1 MKATKVVS
9 VLVRLLL
16 AAAAFAVL
24 GASALSAPRV
34 SAAVGDTDDDGI
46 PDAQDNCSTI
56 ANTDQSDDVS
66 AWIIS
71 SSHNST
77 LYTPQNTWYA
87 PQATSLIY
95 VGDKLQVAGKNYS
108 WSGTSLQVL
117 TFDPKEGEVR
127 VVVPGHSDARGDKCS
142 PDLGGDFDGI
152 PNSADNC
159 PLVYNPYQENTWGT
173 GLGDVCETAVRPA
186 RVYQAS
192 ATLYALNDYL
202 GQDET
207 FRESDALL
215 AGNIIGDNKASS
227 IKVGPHTVAILYTRP
242 SYQSATYSSGTYGG
256 SSDTILGDDI
266 TLSNNTV
273 GEDTVSSIRLYS
285 TAAITAKL
293 IDSFFIRNNWPADT
307 VKALDATSRDF
318 VHSIQFWSTTLGFV
332 GDITEAQLVALV
344 KQGSGGVVDRQHSG
358 ATQITGLKVGYSGNY
373 TFTVTVV
380 KLDGSTGETA
390 NFYYQGAAFSGIASV
405 VAATPTSAATAVP
418 TTAAAT
424 VKTTATAVPAA
435 TSGLAAGRV
444 YTVVKGDNL
453 VKIAAR
459 YGTTAAAIATTNKL
473 KDPARISIGQKL
485 TIP

>member
-1 MKATKVVS
+1 MKTTKVVS
-9 VLVRLLL
+9 VFVRLLL

-24 GASALSAPRV
+24 GASVLSAPRV
-34 SAAVGDTDDDGI
+34 RAAVGDTDDDGI
-46 PDAQDNCSTI
+46 PDAQDNCTAI
-56 ANTDQSDDVS
+56 ANADQSDDVS

-71 SSHNST
+71 SSHNSM

-95 VGDKLQVAGKNYS
+95 VGDKLQVVGKNYS

-127 VVVPGHSDARGDKCS
+127 VVVPGHSDGRGDKCS

-159 PLVYNPYQENTWGT
+159 PLIYNPYQENTWGT

-186 RVYQAS
+186 QVYQAS

-207 FRESDALL
+207 FRESDPLL

-227 IKVGPHTVAILYTRP
+227 LKVGPHTVAILYTRP

-344 KQGSGGVVDRQHSG
+344 KQGSGSVLDRQHSG
-358 ATQITGLKVGYSGNY
+358 SPQITGLKIVYNGNY
-373 TFTVTVV
+373 SFTVTVV
-380 KLDGSTGETA
+380 KLDGATGETSS
-390 NFYYQGAAFSGIASV
+390 FYYQGAAFSGIASAV
-405 VAATPTSAATAVP
+405 VATPTSAAT
-418 TTAAAT
+418 TAATAT
-424 VKTTATAVPAA
+424 KITATAVPAA
-435 TSGLAAGRV
+435 TTGLAAGRV
-444 YTVVKGDNL
+444 YTVIKGDNL

-459 YGTTAAAIATTNKL
+459 YGTTAAAIATANKL
-473 KDPARISIGQKL
+473 RRASPSGRS
-485 TIP
+485 

>member
-1 MKATKVVS
+1 MKTTKVVS
-9 VLVRLLL
+9 VFVRLLL

-24 GASALSAPRV
+24 GASVLSAPRV
-34 SAAVGDTDDDGI
+34 RAAVGDTDDDGI
-46 PDAQDNCSTI
+46 PDAQDNCTAI
-56 ANTDQSDDVS
+56 ANADQSDDVS

-71 SSHNST
+71 SSHNSM

-95 VGDKLQVAGKNYS
+95 VGDKLQVVGKNYS

-127 VVVPGHSDARGDKCS
+127 VVVPGHSDGRGDKCS

-159 PLVYNPYQENTWGT
+159 PLIYNPYQENTWGT

-186 RVYQAS
+186 QVYQAS

-207 FRESDALL
+207 FRESDPLL

-227 IKVGPHTVAILYTRP
+227 LKVGPHTVAILYTRP
-242 SYQSATYSSGTYGG
+242 SYQGATYSSGTYGG

-344 KQGSGGVVDRQHSG
+344 KQGSGSVLDRQHSG
-358 ATQITGLKVGYSGNY
+358 SPQITGLKIVYNGNY
-373 TFTVTVV
+373 SFTVTVV
-380 KLDGSTGETA
+380 KLDGATGETSS
-390 NFYYQGAAFSGIASV
+390 FYYQGAAFSGIASAV
-405 VAATPTSAATAVP
+405 VATPTSAAT
-418 TTAAAT
+418 TAATAT
-424 VKTTATAVPAA
+424 KITATAVPAA
-435 TSGLAAGRV
+435 TTGLAAGRI
-444 YTVVKGDNL
+444 YTVIKGDNL

-459 YGTTAAAIATTNKL
+459 YGTTAAAIATANKL

>member
-1 MKATKVVS
+1 MKTTKVVS
-9 VLVRLLL
+9 VFVRLLL

-24 GASALSAPRV
+24 GASVLSAPRV
-34 SAAVGDTDDDGI
+34 RAAVGDTDDDGI
-46 PDAQDNCSTI
+46 PDAQDNCTAI
-56 ANTDQSDDVS
+56 ANADQSDDVS

-71 SSHNST
+71 SSHNSM

-95 VGDKLQVAGKNYS
+95 VGDKLQVVGKNYS

-127 VVVPGHSDARGDKCS
+127 VVVPGHSDGRGDKCS

-159 PLVYNPYQENTWGT
+159 PLIYNPYQENTWGT

-186 RVYQAS
+186 QVYQAS

-207 FRESDALL
+207 FRESDPLL

-227 IKVGPHTVAILYTRP
+227 LKVGAHTVAILYTRP
-242 SYQSATYSSGTYGG
+242 SYQGATYNSGTYGG

-344 KQGSGGVVDRQHSG
+344 KQGSGSVLDRQHSG
-358 ATQITGLKVGYSGNY
+358 APQITGLKIVYNGNY
-373 TFTVTVV
+373 SFTVTVV
-380 KLDGSTGETA
+380 KLDGATGETS
-390 NFYYQGAAFSGIASV
+390 NFYYQGAAFSGIASA
-405 VAATPTSAATAVP
+405 VAATPTSAAT
-418 TTAAAT
+418 TAATAA
-424 VKTTATAVPAA
+424 KITATAVPAA
-435 TSGLAAGRV
+435 TTGLAAGRV
-444 YTVVKGDNL
+444 YTVIKGDNL

-459 YGTTAAAIATTNKL
+459 YGTTAAAIATANKL

>member
-9 VLVRLLL
+9 VFVRLLL
-16 AAAAFAVL
+16 TAAAFAVL
-24 GASALSAPRV
+24 GASVLSAPRV
-34 SAAVGDTDDDGI
+34 RAAVGDTDDDGI
-46 PDAQDNCSTI
+46 PDAQDNCTAI

-71 SSHNST
+71 SSHNSM

-95 VGDKLQVAGKNYS
+95 VGDKLQVVGKNYS

-127 VVVPGHSDARGDKCS
+127 VVVPGLSDARGDKCS

-159 PLVYNPYQENTWGT
+159 PLIYNPYQENTWGT

-186 RVYQAS
+186 QVYQAS
-192 ATLYALNDYL
+192 ATLYVLNDYL

-207 FRESDALL
+207 FRESDPLL

-227 IKVGPHTVAILYTRP
+227 LKVGPHTVAILYTRP

-332 GDITEAQLVALV
+332 GDIAEAQLVALV
-344 KQGSGGVVDRQHSG
+344 KQGSGSVLDRQHSG
-358 ATQITGLKVGYSGNY
+358 APQITGLKIVYNGNY
-373 TFTVTVV
+373 SFTVTVV
-380 KLDGSTGETA
+380 KLDGATGETS
-390 NFYYQGAAFSGIASV
+390 NFYYQGAAFSGIASA
-405 VAATPTSAATAVP
+405 VAATPTSAAT
-418 TTAAAT
+418 TAATAA
-424 VKTTATAVPAA
+424 KITATAVPAA
-435 TSGLAAGRV
+435 TTGLAAGRV
-444 YTVVKGDNL
+444 YTVIKGDNL

-459 YGTTAAAIATTNKL
+459 YGTTAAAIATANKL

>member
-1 MKATKVVS
+1 MKTTKVVS
-9 VLVRLLL
+9 IFVRLLL

-24 GASALSAPRV
+24 GASVLSAPRV
-34 SAAVGDTDDDGI
+34 RAAVGDTDDDGI
-46 PDAQDNCSTI
+46 PDAQDNCTAI
-56 ANTDQSDDVS
+56 ANADQSDDVS

-71 SSHNST
+71 SSHNSM

-95 VGDKLQVAGKNYS
+95 VGDKLQVVGKNYS

-127 VVVPGHSDARGDKCS
+127 VVVPGHSDGRGDKCS

-159 PLVYNPYQENTWGT
+159 PLIYNPYQENTWGT

-186 RVYQAS
+186 QVYQAS

-207 FRESDALL
+207 FRESDPLL

-227 IKVGPHTVAILYTRP
+227 LKVGAHTVAILYTRP
-242 SYQSATYSSGTYGG
+242 SYQGATYTSGTYGG

-344 KQGSGGVVDRQHSG
+344 KQGSSSVLDRQHSG
-358 ATQITGLKVGYSGNY
+358 APQITGLKIVYNGNY
-373 TFTVTVV
+373 SFTVTVV
-380 KLDGSTGETA
+380 KLDGATGETSS
-390 NFYYQGAAFSGIASV
+390 FYYQGAAFSGIASA
-405 VAATPTSAATAVP
+405 VAATPTSAAT
-418 TTAAAT
+418 TAATAA
-424 VKTTATAVPAA
+424 KITATAVPAA
-435 TSGLAAGRV
+435 TTGLAAGRV
-444 YTVVKGDNL
+444 YTVIKGDNL

-459 YGTTAAAIATTNKL
+459 YGTTAAAIATANKL

>member
-1 MKATKVVS
+1 MKTTKVVS
-9 VLVRLLL
+9 VFVRLLL

-24 GASALSAPRV
+24 GASVLSAPRV
-34 SAAVGDTDDDGI
+34 RAAVGDTDDDGI
-46 PDAQDNCSTI
+46 PDAQDNCTAI
-56 ANTDQSDDVS
+56 ANADQSDDVS

-71 SSHNST
+71 SSHNSM

-95 VGDKLQVAGKNYS
+95 VGDKLQVVGKNYS

-127 VVVPGHSDARGDKCS
+127 VVVPGHSDGRGDKCS

-159 PLVYNPYQENTWGT
+159 PLIYNPYQENTWGT

-186 RVYQAS
+186 QVYQAS
-192 ATLYALNDYL
+192 ATLYVLNDYL

-207 FRESDALL
+207 FRESDPLL

-227 IKVGPHTVAILYTRP
+227 LKVGPHTVAILYTRP

-344 KQGSGGVVDRQHSG
+344 KQGSGSVLDRQHSG
-358 ATQITGLKVGYSGNY
+358 SPQITGLKIVYNGNY
-373 TFTVTVV
+373 SFTVTVV
-380 KLDGSTGETA
+380 KLDGATGETSS
-390 NFYYQGAAFSGIASV
+390 FYYQGAAFSGIASAV
-405 VAATPTSAATAVP
+405 VATPTSAAT
-418 TTAAAT
+418 TAATAT
-424 VKTTATAVPAA
+424 KITATAVPAA
-435 TSGLAAGRV
+435 TTGLAAGRI
-444 YTVVKGDNL
+444 YTVIKGDNL

-459 YGTTAAAIATTNKL
+459 YGTTAAAIATANKL

>member
-9 VLVRLLL
+9 VFVRLLL
-16 AAAAFAVL
+16 TAAAFAVL
-24 GASALSAPRV
+24 GASVLSAPRV
-34 SAAVGDTDDDGI
+34 RAAVGDTDDDGI
-46 PDAQDNCSTI
+46 PDAQDNCTAI

-71 SSHNST
+71 SSHNSV

-95 VGDKLQVAGKNYS
+95 VGDKLQVVGKNYS

-127 VVVPGHSDARGDKCS
+127 VVVPGHSDGRGDKCS

-159 PLVYNPYQENTWGT
+159 PLIYNPYQENTWGT

-186 RVYQAS
+186 QVYQAS
-192 ATLYALNDYL
+192 ATLYVLNDYL

-207 FRESDALL
+207 FRESDPLL

-227 IKVGPHTVAILYTRP
+227 LKVGPHTVAILYTRP

-344 KQGSGGVVDRQHSG
+344 KQGSGSVLDRQHSG
-358 ATQITGLKVGYSGNY
+358 SPQITGLKIVYNGNY
-373 TFTVTVV
+373 SFTVTVI
-380 KLDGSTGETA
+380 KLDGGTGETSS
-390 NFYYQGAAFSGIASV
+390 FYYQGAAFSGIASA
-405 VAATPTSAATAVP
+405 VAATPTSAAT
-418 TTAAAT
+418 TAATAA
-424 VKTTATAVPAA
+424 KITATAVPAA
-435 TSGLAAGRV
+435 TTGLAAGRI
-444 YTVVKGDNL
+444 YTVIKGDNL

-459 YGTTAAAIATTNKL
+459 YGTTAAAIATANKL

>member
-1 MKATKVVS
+1 MKTTKVVS
-9 VLVRLLL
+9 VFVRLLL

-24 GASALSAPRV
+24 GASVLSAPRV
-34 SAAVGDTDDDGI
+34 RAAVGDTDDDGI
-46 PDAQDNCSTI
+46 PDAQDNCTAI
-56 ANTDQSDDVS
+56 ANADQSDDVS

-71 SSHNST
+71 SSHNSM

-127 VVVPGHSDARGDKCS
+127 VVVPGHSDGRGDKCS

-159 PLVYNPYQENTWGT
+159 PLIYNPYQENTWGT

-186 RVYQAS
+186 QVYQAS
-192 ATLYALNDYL
+192 ATLYVLNDYL

-207 FRESDALL
+207 FRESDPLL

-227 IKVGPHTVAILYTRP
+227 LKVGPHTVAILYTRP

-344 KQGSGGVVDRQHSG
+344 KQGSGSVLDRQHSG
-358 ATQITGLKVGYSGNY
+358 SPQITGLKIVYNGNY
-373 TFTVTVV
+373 SFTVTVV
-380 KLDGSTGETA
+380 KLDGATGETSS
-390 NFYYQGAAFSGIASV
+390 FYYQGAAFSGIASAV
-405 VAATPTSAATAVP
+405 VATPTSAAT
-418 TTAAAT
+418 TAATAT
-424 VKTTATAVPAA
+424 KITATAVPAA
-435 TSGLAAGRV
+435 TTGLAAGRI
-444 YTVVKGDNL
+444 YTVIKGDNL

-459 YGTTAAAIATTNKL
+459 YGTTAAAIATANKL

>member
-1 MKATKVVS
+1 MKTTKVVS
-9 VLVRLLL
+9 VFVRLLL

-24 GASALSAPRV
+24 GASVLSAPRV
-34 SAAVGDTDDDGI
+34 RAAVGDTDDDGI
-46 PDAQDNCSTI
+46 PDAQDNCTAI
-56 ANTDQSDDVS
+56 ANADQSDDVS

-71 SSHNST
+71 SSHNSM

-95 VGDKLQVAGKNYS
+95 VGDKLQVVGKNYS

-127 VVVPGHSDARGDKCS
+127 VVVPGHSDGRGDKCS

-159 PLVYNPYQENTWGT
+159 PLIYNPYQENTWGT

-186 RVYQAS
+186 QVYQAS

-207 FRESDALL
+207 FRESDPLL

-227 IKVGPHTVAILYTRP
+227 LKVGPHTVAILYTRP

-344 KQGSGGVVDRQHSG
+344 KQGSGSVLDRQHSG
-358 ATQITGLKVGYSGNY
+358 SPQITGLKIVYNGNY
-373 TFTVTVV
+373 SFTVTVV
-380 KLDGSTGETA
+380 KLDGATGETSS
-390 NFYYQGAAFSGIASV
+390 FYYQGAAFSGIASAV
-405 VAATPTSAATAVP
+405 VATPTSAAT
-418 TTAAAT
+418 TAATAT
-424 VKTTATAVPAA
+424 KITATAVPAA
-435 TSGLAAGRV
+435 TTGLAAGRI
-444 YTVVKGDNL
+444 YTVIKGDNL

-459 YGTTAAAIATTNKL
+459 YGTTAAAIATANKL

>member
-1 MKATKVVS
+1 MKTTKVVS
-9 VLVRLLL
+9 VFVRLLL

-24 GASALSAPRV
+24 GASVLSAPRV
-34 SAAVGDTDDDGI
+34 RAAVGDTDDDGI
-46 PDAQDNCSTI
+46 PDAQDNCTAI
-56 ANTDQSDDVS
+56 ANADQSDDVS

-71 SSHNST
+71 SSHNSM

-95 VGDKLQVAGKNYS
+95 VGDKLQVVGKNYS

-127 VVVPGHSDARGDKCS
+127 VVVPGHSDGRGDKCS

-159 PLVYNPYQENTWGT
+159 PLIYNPYQENTWGT

-186 RVYQAS
+186 QVYQAS

-207 FRESDALL
+207 FRESDPLL

-227 IKVGPHTVAILYTRP
+227 LKVGPHTVAILYTRP
-242 SYQSATYSSGTYGG
+242 SYQGATYSSGTYGG

-344 KQGSGGVVDRQHSG
+344 KQGSGSVLDRQHSG
-358 ATQITGLKVGYSGNY
+358 SPQITGLKIVYNGNY
-373 TFTVTVV
+373 SFTVTVI
-380 KLDGSTGETA
+380 KLDGGTGETSS
-390 NFYYQGAAFSGIASV
+390 FYYQGAAFSGIASA
-405 VAATPTSAATAVP
+405 VAATPTSAAT
-418 TTAAAT
+418 TAATAA
-424 VKTTATAVPAA
+424 KITATAVPAA
-435 TSGLAAGRV
+435 TTGLAAGRV
-444 YTVVKGDNL
+444 YTVIKGDNL

-459 YGTTAAAIATTNKL
+459 YGTTAAAIATANKL